1 MKIVIIG
8 NWAKQTVCR
17 AETVED
23 DDEYGDV
30 DALAFLLVRRKL
42 SDEKPQ
48 IGKVSTV
55 LVEIHNAGK
64 M

>member
-1 MKIVIIG
+1 M
-8 NWAKQTVCR
+8 VCR

-23 DDEYGDV
+23 DDEYSDV
-30 DALAFLLVRRKL
+30 DATAFLLVRRKL
-42 SDEKPQ
+42 SDDKPQ

-64 M
+64 R